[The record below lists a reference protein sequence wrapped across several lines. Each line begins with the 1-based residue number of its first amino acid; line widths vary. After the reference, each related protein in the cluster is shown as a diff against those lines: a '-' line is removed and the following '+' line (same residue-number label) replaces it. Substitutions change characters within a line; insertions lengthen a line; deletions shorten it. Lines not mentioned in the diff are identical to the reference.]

1 MAKSIKELVQEA
13 LEEMIQE
20 QKIEITDSQGEKIEY
35 LEIQV
40 ASSEE
45 TDDEDFEDVEQ
56 DEE

>member
-1 MAKSIKELVQEA
+1 
-13 LEEMIQE
+13 MIQE
-20 QKIEITDSQGEKIEY
+20 QKIEITDAQGEKIED